1 MSEYKVIFRTSREK
15 PDKEFPLTWERGC
28 PLMLEAIQISRN
40 TGNGKAFLQARLRNV
55 CAEEVSLFKAKFVC
69 RFKEEALQEF
79 VIEPL
84 DADIASGAEY
94 VVKPIELPYGDAI
107 GVEGAVLFVSGAS
120 ETWESSIEPEMLPG
134 SKRLGLSEDAID
146 ERTKELREVGCSKFA
161 AAASYA
167 LEGHE
172 HWVLCPC
179 GQVNVGTDRCVSC
192 GLSFGAYRSGSED
205 EEELERRAMER
216 QKREEAEKQ
225 AQEDR
230 KNARRKKMIRVC
242 APILVIGIILASF
255 WYFTV
260 SLPRT
265 NAENEFSE
273 FQSGN
278 TLYEYEEWVDFDEW
292 NEKSSSYQDGL
303 KGLIDSAYFELS
315 DESKLKVLEQ
325 LAKAQTIDEIYKK
338 NQSNWA
344 VNPSELRISV
354 ALEKVTVE
362 DDVDKNDTF
371 TVCVESRDQASW
383 YSRSLKRNTWTTFKH
398 KYEAKFTANV
408 IDGTIDMWPLI
419 CTSTDLVGYY

>member
-1 MSEYKVIFRTSREK
+1 MNV
-15 PDKEFPLTWERGC
+15 ERW
-28 PLMLEAIQISRN
+28 SV
-40 TGNGKAFLQARLRNV
+40 K
-55 CAEEVSLFKAKFVC
+55 SAK
-69 RFKEEALQEF
+69 
-79 VIEPL
+79 
-84 DADIASGAEY
+84 
-94 VVKPIELPYGDAI
+94 
-107 GVEGAVLFVSGAS
+107 
-120 ETWESSIEPEMLPG
+120 
-134 SKRLGLSEDAID
+134 
-146 ERTKELREVGCSKFA
+146 
-161 AAASYA
+161 
-167 LEGHE
+167 
-172 HWVLCPC
+172 
-179 GQVNVGTDRCVSC
+179 
-192 GLSFGAYRSGSED
+192 
-205 EEELERRAMER
+205 R
-216 QKREEAEKQ
+216 QKNKRKRIGKTLEE
-225 AQEDR
+225 
-230 KNARRKKMIRVC
+230 KKMIRVC